1 MQITVV
7 GAGYVGL
14 SLATLLG
21 QKHEVIVLDIDEEKV
36 AKVNSR
42 ISPVQDVYL
51 EKFFAERKLNLTAT
65 VDTAIAY
72 KDAEYVI
79 ITTPTNYEDETN
91 SFDTHAVDSTIEICM
106 ANNDH
111 CIMIIKST
119 VPVGYTRSVRKKY
132 NTSHILFSPEFL
144 RETKALYDNLYPSR
158 IVVGTDIADPAMVI
172 HAQVFSTI
180 LQECANK
187 EDIPV
192 LIIGLDEAE
201 AAKLFANTYLA
212 MRVAFFNELD
222 TFAEMNGLSTKNIID
237 AICHDPRI
245 GKHYNNPSFGYGG
258 YCLPKDTKQ
267 LKSSFHDIPE
277 NLITAVCQANHT
289 KKGHVIKGI
298 LNKHPGTVGIYRLT
312 AKSNSDNFR
321 SSAVWGVMEGLS
333 KEKGRTDEYQLYAN
347 VERLAT
353 QLIAQERK
361 IYKGVS
367 ANVDFYSGFIYSM
380 LDLPME
386 LYTPIF
392 AIARIAGWSAHRMEE
407 LIGGGK
413 IIRPAYMA
421 VQPHRDF
428 PQD

>member
-132 NTSHILFSPEFL
+132 NTSHILFSTEFL

-333 KEKGRTDEYQLYAN
+333 KEKQEIVIYEPLLGDAAEFMGYKVVHSFAEFKRSCDVIVANRVSSELSEVMYKVYTRDIFGRD
-347 VERLAT
+347 
-353 QLIAQERK
+353 
-361 IYKGVS
+361 
-367 ANVDFYSGFIYSM
+367 
-380 LDLPME
+380 
-386 LYTPIF
+386 
-392 AIARIAGWSAHRMEE
+392 
-407 LIGGGK
+407 
-413 IIRPAYMA
+413 
-421 VQPHRDF
+421 
-428 PQD
+428 

>member
-21 QKHEVIVLDIDEEKV
+21 LKHEVIVLDIDEEKV

-187 EDIPV
+187 EDITV

-222 TFAEMNGLSTKNIID
+222 TFAEMNGLSTKNIIN

-321 SSAVWGVMEGLS
+321 SSAVWDVMEGLS
-333 KEKGRTDEYQLYAN
+333 KEKQEIVIYEPLLGDAAEFMGYKVVHSFAEFKRSCDVIVANRVSSELSEVMYKVYTRDIFGRD
-347 VERLAT
+347 
-353 QLIAQERK
+353 
-361 IYKGVS
+361 
-367 ANVDFYSGFIYSM
+367 
-380 LDLPME
+380 
-386 LYTPIF
+386 
-392 AIARIAGWSAHRMEE
+392 
-407 LIGGGK
+407 
-413 IIRPAYMA
+413 
-421 VQPHRDF
+421 
-428 PQD
+428 

>member
-21 QKHEVIVLDIDEEKV
+21 LKHEVIVLDIDEEKV

-222 TFAEMNGLSTKNIID
+222 TFAEMNGLSTKNIIN

-321 SSAVWGVMEGLS
+321 SSAVWDVMEGLS
-333 KEKGRTDEYQLYAN
+333 KEKQEIVIYEPLLGDAAEFMGYKVVHSFAEFKRSCDVIVANRVSSELSEVMYKVYTRDIFGRD
-347 VERLAT
+347 
-353 QLIAQERK
+353 
-361 IYKGVS
+361 
-367 ANVDFYSGFIYSM
+367 
-380 LDLPME
+380 
-386 LYTPIF
+386 
-392 AIARIAGWSAHRMEE
+392 
-407 LIGGGK
+407 
-413 IIRPAYMA
+413 
-421 VQPHRDF
+421 
-428 PQD
+428 

>member
-321 SSAVWGVMEGLS
+321 SSAVWGVMERLS
-333 KEKGRTDEYQLYAN
+333 KEKQEIVIYEPLLGDAAEFMGYKVVHSFAEFKRSCDVIVANRVSSELSEVMYKVYTRDTFGRD
-347 VERLAT
+347 
-353 QLIAQERK
+353 
-361 IYKGVS
+361 
-367 ANVDFYSGFIYSM
+367 
-380 LDLPME
+380 
-386 LYTPIF
+386 
-392 AIARIAGWSAHRMEE
+392 
-407 LIGGGK
+407 
-413 IIRPAYMA
+413 
-421 VQPHRDF
+421 
-428 PQD
+428 

>member
-192 LIIGLDEAE
+192 LLIGLDEAE

-333 KEKGRTDEYQLYAN
+333 KEKQEIVIYEPLLGDAAEFMGYKVVHSFAEFKRSCDVIVANRVSSELSEVMYKVYTRDIFGRD
-347 VERLAT
+347 
-353 QLIAQERK
+353 
-361 IYKGVS
+361 
-367 ANVDFYSGFIYSM
+367 
-380 LDLPME
+380 
-386 LYTPIF
+386 
-392 AIARIAGWSAHRMEE
+392 
-407 LIGGGK
+407 
-413 IIRPAYMA
+413 
-421 VQPHRDF
+421 
-428 PQD
+428 

>member
-192 LIIGLDEAE
+192 LSIGLDEAE

-289 KKGHVIKGI
+289 KKGHVIKEI

-333 KEKGRTDEYQLYAN
+333 KEKQEIVIYEPLLGDAAEFMGYKVVHSFAEFKRSCDVIVANRVSSELSEVMYKVYTRDIFGRD
-347 VERLAT
+347 
-353 QLIAQERK
+353 
-361 IYKGVS
+361 
-367 ANVDFYSGFIYSM
+367 
-380 LDLPME
+380 
-386 LYTPIF
+386 
-392 AIARIAGWSAHRMEE
+392 
-407 LIGGGK
+407 
-413 IIRPAYMA
+413 
-421 VQPHRDF
+421 
-428 PQD
+428 

>member
-237 AICHDPRI
+237 AICHNPRI

-333 KEKGRTDEYQLYAN
+333 KEKQEIVIYEPLLGDAAEFMGYKVVHSFAEFKRSCDVIVANRVSSELSEVMYKVYTRDIFGRD
-347 VERLAT
+347 
-353 QLIAQERK
+353 
-361 IYKGVS
+361 
-367 ANVDFYSGFIYSM
+367 
-380 LDLPME
+380 
-386 LYTPIF
+386 
-392 AIARIAGWSAHRMEE
+392 
-407 LIGGGK
+407 
-413 IIRPAYMA
+413 
-421 VQPHRDF
+421 
-428 PQD
+428 

>member
-1 MQITVV
+1 MRITVV

-42 ISPVQDVYL
+42 ISPVQDVYI
-51 EKFFAERKLNLTAT
+51 EKFLAERKLNLTAT

-72 KDAEYVI
+72 KAAEYVI
-79 ITTPTNYEDETN
+79 IATPTNYEDETN
-91 SFDTHAVDSTIEICM
+91 SFDTRAVDSAIEICM
-106 ANNDH
+106 ANNNH

-333 KEKGRTDEYQLYAN
+333 KEKQEIVIYEPLLGDAAEFMGYKVVHSFAEFKRSCDVIVANRVSSELSEVMYKVYTRDIFGRD
-347 VERLAT
+347 
-353 QLIAQERK
+353 
-361 IYKGVS
+361 
-367 ANVDFYSGFIYSM
+367 
-380 LDLPME
+380 
-386 LYTPIF
+386 
-392 AIARIAGWSAHRMEE
+392 
-407 LIGGGK
+407 
-413 IIRPAYMA
+413 
-421 VQPHRDF
+421 
-428 PQD
+428 

>member
-1 MQITVV
+1 MRITVV

-119 VPVGYTRSVRKKY
+119 VPVGYTRSVQKKY

-289 KKGHVIKGI
+289 KKGHVIKEI

-333 KEKGRTDEYQLYAN
+333 KEKQEIVIYEPLLGDAAEFMGYKVVHSFAEFKRSCDVIVANRVSSELSEVMYKVYTRDIFGRD
-347 VERLAT
+347 
-353 QLIAQERK
+353 
-361 IYKGVS
+361 
-367 ANVDFYSGFIYSM
+367 
-380 LDLPME
+380 
-386 LYTPIF
+386 
-392 AIARIAGWSAHRMEE
+392 
-407 LIGGGK
+407 
-413 IIRPAYMA
+413 
-421 VQPHRDF
+421 
-428 PQD
+428 

>member
-42 ISPVQDVYL
+42 ISHVQDVYL

-333 KEKGRTDEYQLYAN
+333 KEKQEIVIYEPLLGDAAEFMGYKVVHSFAEFKRSCDVIVANRVSSELSEVMYKVYTRDIFGRD
-347 VERLAT
+347 
-353 QLIAQERK
+353 
-361 IYKGVS
+361 
-367 ANVDFYSGFIYSM
+367 
-380 LDLPME
+380 
-386 LYTPIF
+386 
-392 AIARIAGWSAHRMEE
+392 
-407 LIGGGK
+407 
-413 IIRPAYMA
+413 
-421 VQPHRDF
+421 
-428 PQD
+428 

>member
-7 GAGYVGL
+7 GAGYVVL

-333 KEKGRTDEYQLYAN
+333 KEKQEIVIYEPLLGDAAEFMGYKVVHSFAEFKRSCDVIVANRVSSELSEVMYKVYTRDIFGRD
-347 VERLAT
+347 
-353 QLIAQERK
+353 
-361 IYKGVS
+361 
-367 ANVDFYSGFIYSM
+367 
-380 LDLPME
+380 
-386 LYTPIF
+386 
-392 AIARIAGWSAHRMEE
+392 
-407 LIGGGK
+407 
-413 IIRPAYMA
+413 
-421 VQPHRDF
+421 
-428 PQD
+428 

>member
-1 MQITVV
+1 MRITVV

-42 ISPVQDVYL
+42 ISPVQDVYI
-51 EKFFAERKLNLTAT
+51 EKFLAERKLNLTAT

-72 KDAEYVI
+72 KAAEYVI
-79 ITTPTNYEDETN
+79 IATPTNYEDETN
-91 SFDTHAVDSTIEICM
+91 SFDTRAVDSAIEICM
-106 ANNDH
+106 ANNNH

-132 NTSHILFSPEFL
+132 NPSRILFSPEFL

-333 KEKGRTDEYQLYAN
+333 KEKQEIVIYEPLLGDAAEFMGYKVVHSFAEFKRSCDVIVANRVSSELSEVMYKVYTRDIFGRD
-347 VERLAT
+347 
-353 QLIAQERK
+353 
-361 IYKGVS
+361 
-367 ANVDFYSGFIYSM
+367 
-380 LDLPME
+380 
-386 LYTPIF
+386 
-392 AIARIAGWSAHRMEE
+392 
-407 LIGGGK
+407 
-413 IIRPAYMA
+413 
-421 VQPHRDF
+421 
-428 PQD
+428 

>member
-222 TFAEMNGLSTKNIID
+222 TFAEMNGLNTKNIID

-333 KEKGRTDEYQLYAN
+333 KEKQEIVIYEPLLGDAAEFMGYKVVHSFAEFKRSCDVIVANRVSSELSEVMYKVYTRDIFGRD
-347 VERLAT
+347 
-353 QLIAQERK
+353 
-361 IYKGVS
+361 
-367 ANVDFYSGFIYSM
+367 
-380 LDLPME
+380 
-386 LYTPIF
+386 
-392 AIARIAGWSAHRMEE
+392 
-407 LIGGGK
+407 
-413 IIRPAYMA
+413 
-421 VQPHRDF
+421 
-428 PQD
+428 

>member
-144 RETKALYDNLYPSR
+144 KETKALYDNLYPSR

-333 KEKGRTDEYQLYAN
+333 KEKQEIVIYEPLLGDAAEFMGYKVVHSFAEFKRSCDVIVANRVSSELSEVMYKVYTRDIFGRD
-347 VERLAT
+347 
-353 QLIAQERK
+353 
-361 IYKGVS
+361 
-367 ANVDFYSGFIYSM
+367 
-380 LDLPME
+380 
-386 LYTPIF
+386 
-392 AIARIAGWSAHRMEE
+392 
-407 LIGGGK
+407 
-413 IIRPAYMA
+413 
-421 VQPHRDF
+421 
-428 PQD
+428 

>member
-72 KDAEYVI
+72 KYAEYVI

-333 KEKGRTDEYQLYAN
+333 KEKQEIVIYEPLLGDAAEFMGYKVVHSFAEFKRSCDVIVANRVSSELSEVMYKVYTRDIFGRD
-347 VERLAT
+347 
-353 QLIAQERK
+353 
-361 IYKGVS
+361 
-367 ANVDFYSGFIYSM
+367 
-380 LDLPME
+380 
-386 LYTPIF
+386 
-392 AIARIAGWSAHRMEE
+392 
-407 LIGGGK
+407 
-413 IIRPAYMA
+413 
-421 VQPHRDF
+421 
-428 PQD
+428 

>member
-289 KKGHVIKGI
+289 KKGHVIKEI

-333 KEKGRTDEYQLYAN
+333 KEK
-347 VERLAT
+347 
-353 QLIAQERK
+353 QEIV
-361 IYKGVS
+361 IYKPLLGDAAEFMGYKVVHSFAEFKRSCDVIVANRVS
-367 ANVDFYSGFIYSM
+367 S
-380 LDLPME
+380 E
-386 LYTPIF
+386 LSEVMYKVYTRDIF
-392 AIARIAGWSAHRMEE
+392 G
-407 LIGGGK
+407 
-413 IIRPAYMA
+413 
-421 VQPHRDF
+421 RD
-428 PQD
+428 

>member
-267 LKSSFHDIPE
+267 LKSSFHDIPG

-333 KEKGRTDEYQLYAN
+333 KEKQEIVIYEPLLGDAAEFMGYKVVHSFAEFKRSCDVIVANRVSSELSEVMYKVYTRDIFGRD
-347 VERLAT
+347 
-353 QLIAQERK
+353 
-361 IYKGVS
+361 
-367 ANVDFYSGFIYSM
+367 
-380 LDLPME
+380 
-386 LYTPIF
+386 
-392 AIARIAGWSAHRMEE
+392 
-407 LIGGGK
+407 
-413 IIRPAYMA
+413 
-421 VQPHRDF
+421 
-428 PQD
+428 

>member
-1 MQITVV
+1 
-7 GAGYVGL
+7 
-14 SLATLLG
+14 
-21 QKHEVIVLDIDEEKV
+21 
-36 AKVNSR
+36 
-42 ISPVQDVYL
+42 
-51 EKFFAERKLNLTAT
+51 
-65 VDTAIAY
+65 
-72 KDAEYVI
+72 
-79 ITTPTNYEDETN
+79 
-91 SFDTHAVDSTIEICM
+91 
-106 ANNDH
+106 
-111 CIMIIKST
+111 MIIKST

-333 KEKGRTDEYQLYAN
+333 KEKQEILIYEPLLGDAAEFMGYKVVHSFAEFKRSCDVIVANRVSSELSEVMYKVYTRDIFGRD
-347 VERLAT
+347 
-353 QLIAQERK
+353 
-361 IYKGVS
+361 
-367 ANVDFYSGFIYSM
+367 
-380 LDLPME
+380 
-386 LYTPIF
+386 
-392 AIARIAGWSAHRMEE
+392 
-407 LIGGGK
+407 
-413 IIRPAYMA
+413 
-421 VQPHRDF
+421 
-428 PQD
+428 

>member
-333 KEKGRTDEYQLYAN
+333 KEKQEIVIYEPLLRDAAEFMGYKVVHSFAEFKRSCDVIVANRVSSELSEVMYKVYTRDIFGRD
-347 VERLAT
+347 
-353 QLIAQERK
+353 
-361 IYKGVS
+361 
-367 ANVDFYSGFIYSM
+367 
-380 LDLPME
+380 
-386 LYTPIF
+386 
-392 AIARIAGWSAHRMEE
+392 
-407 LIGGGK
+407 
-413 IIRPAYMA
+413 
-421 VQPHRDF
+421 
-428 PQD
+428 

>member
-289 KKGHVIKGI
+289 QKGHVIKGI

-333 KEKGRTDEYQLYAN
+333 KEKQEIVIYEPLLGDAAEFMGYKVVHSFAEFKRSCDVIVANRVSSELSEVMYKVYTRDIFGRD
-347 VERLAT
+347 
-353 QLIAQERK
+353 
-361 IYKGVS
+361 
-367 ANVDFYSGFIYSM
+367 
-380 LDLPME
+380 
-386 LYTPIF
+386 
-392 AIARIAGWSAHRMEE
+392 
-407 LIGGGK
+407 
-413 IIRPAYMA
+413 
-421 VQPHRDF
+421 
-428 PQD
+428 

>member
-1 MQITVV
+1 MKITVV

-333 KEKGRTDEYQLYAN
+333 KEKQEIVIYEPLLGDAAEFMGYKVVHSFAEFKRSCDVIVANRVSSELSEVMYKVYTRDIFGRD
-347 VERLAT
+347 
-353 QLIAQERK
+353 
-361 IYKGVS
+361 
-367 ANVDFYSGFIYSM
+367 
-380 LDLPME
+380 
-386 LYTPIF
+386 
-392 AIARIAGWSAHRMEE
+392 
-407 LIGGGK
+407 
-413 IIRPAYMA
+413 
-421 VQPHRDF
+421 
-428 PQD
+428 

>member
-7 GAGYVGL
+7 GAGYVWL

-91 SFDTHAVDSTIEICM
+91 SFDTHAVDYTIEICM

-258 YCLPKDTKQ
+258 YCLPKYTKQ

-298 LNKHPGTVGIYRLT
+298 LNKHPGTVCIYRLT

-333 KEKGRTDEYQLYAN
+333 KEKQEIVIYEPLLGDAAEFMGYKVVHSFAEFKRSCDVIVANRVSSELSEVMYKVYTRDIFGRD
-347 VERLAT
+347 
-353 QLIAQERK
+353 
-361 IYKGVS
+361 
-367 ANVDFYSGFIYSM
+367 
-380 LDLPME
+380 
-386 LYTPIF
+386 
-392 AIARIAGWSAHRMEE
+392 
-407 LIGGGK
+407 
-413 IIRPAYMA
+413 
-421 VQPHRDF
+421 
-428 PQD
+428 

>member
-289 KKGHVIKGI
+289 KKGNVIKGI

-333 KEKGRTDEYQLYAN
+333 KEKQEIVIYEPLLGDAAEFMGYKVVHSFAEFKRSCDVIVANRVSSELSEVMYKVYTRDIFGRD
-347 VERLAT
+347 
-353 QLIAQERK
+353 
-361 IYKGVS
+361 
-367 ANVDFYSGFIYSM
+367 
-380 LDLPME
+380 
-386 LYTPIF
+386 
-392 AIARIAGWSAHRMEE
+392 
-407 LIGGGK
+407 
-413 IIRPAYMA
+413 
-421 VQPHRDF
+421 
-428 PQD
+428 

>member
-111 CIMIIKST
+111 CIMTIKST

-333 KEKGRTDEYQLYAN
+333 KEKQEIVIYEPLLGDAAEFMGYKVVHSFAEFKRSCDVIVANRVSSELSEVMYKVYTRDIFGRD
-347 VERLAT
+347 
-353 QLIAQERK
+353 
-361 IYKGVS
+361 
-367 ANVDFYSGFIYSM
+367 
-380 LDLPME
+380 
-386 LYTPIF
+386 
-392 AIARIAGWSAHRMEE
+392 
-407 LIGGGK
+407 
-413 IIRPAYMA
+413 
-421 VQPHRDF
+421 
-428 PQD
+428 

>member
-333 KEKGRTDEYQLYAN
+333 KEKQEIVIYEPLLGDAAEFMGYKVVHSFAEFKRSCDVIVANRVSSELSEVMYKVYTRDIFGR
-347 VERLAT
+347 
-353 QLIAQERK
+353 
-361 IYKGVS
+361 G
-367 ANVDFYSGFIYSM
+367 
-380 LDLPME
+380 
-386 LYTPIF
+386 
-392 AIARIAGWSAHRMEE
+392 
-407 LIGGGK
+407 
-413 IIRPAYMA
+413 
-421 VQPHRDF
+421 
-428 PQD
+428 

>member
-7 GAGYVGL
+7 CAGYVGL

-333 KEKGRTDEYQLYAN
+333 KEKQEIVRYEPLLGDAAEFMGYKVVHSFAEFKRSCDVIVANRVSSELSEVMYKVYTRDIFGRD
-347 VERLAT
+347 
-353 QLIAQERK
+353 
-361 IYKGVS
+361 
-367 ANVDFYSGFIYSM
+367 
-380 LDLPME
+380 
-386 LYTPIF
+386 
-392 AIARIAGWSAHRMEE
+392 
-407 LIGGGK
+407 
-413 IIRPAYMA
+413 
-421 VQPHRDF
+421 
-428 PQD
+428 

>member
-72 KDAEYVI
+72 QDAEYVI

-333 KEKGRTDEYQLYAN
+333 KEKQEIVIYEPLLGDAAEFMGYKVVHSFAEFKRSCDVIVANRVSSELSEVMYKVYTRDIFGRD
-347 VERLAT
+347 
-353 QLIAQERK
+353 
-361 IYKGVS
+361 
-367 ANVDFYSGFIYSM
+367 
-380 LDLPME
+380 
-386 LYTPIF
+386 
-392 AIARIAGWSAHRMEE
+392 
-407 LIGGGK
+407 
-413 IIRPAYMA
+413 
-421 VQPHRDF
+421 
-428 PQD
+428 

>member
-289 KKGHVIKGI
+289 KKGHVIKRI

-333 KEKGRTDEYQLYAN
+333 KEKQEIVIYEPLLGDAAEFMGYKVVHSFAEFKRSCDVIVANRVSSELSEVMYKVYTRDIFGRD
-347 VERLAT
+347 
-353 QLIAQERK
+353 
-361 IYKGVS
+361 
-367 ANVDFYSGFIYSM
+367 
-380 LDLPME
+380 
-386 LYTPIF
+386 
-392 AIARIAGWSAHRMEE
+392 
-407 LIGGGK
+407 
-413 IIRPAYMA
+413 
-421 VQPHRDF
+421 
-428 PQD
+428 

>member
-237 AICHDPRI
+237 AIC
-245 GKHYNNPSFGYGG
+245 PSFGYGG

-333 KEKGRTDEYQLYAN
+333 KEKQEIVIYEPLLGDAAEFMGYKVVHSFAEFKRSCDVIVANRVSSELSEVMYKVYTRDIFGRD
-347 VERLAT
+347 
-353 QLIAQERK
+353 
-361 IYKGVS
+361 
-367 ANVDFYSGFIYSM
+367 
-380 LDLPME
+380 
-386 LYTPIF
+386 
-392 AIARIAGWSAHRMEE
+392 
-407 LIGGGK
+407 
-413 IIRPAYMA
+413 
-421 VQPHRDF
+421 
-428 PQD
+428 

>member
-212 MRVAFFNELD
+212 MRVAFFNELE

-298 LNKHPGTVGIYRLT
+298 LNKHPGTGGIYRLT

-333 KEKGRTDEYQLYAN
+333 KEKQEIVIYEPLLGDAAEFMGYKVVHSFAEFKRSCDVIVANRVSSELSEVMYKVYTRDIFGRD
-347 VERLAT
+347 
-353 QLIAQERK
+353 
-361 IYKGVS
+361 
-367 ANVDFYSGFIYSM
+367 
-380 LDLPME
+380 
-386 LYTPIF
+386 
-392 AIARIAGWSAHRMEE
+392 
-407 LIGGGK
+407 
-413 IIRPAYMA
+413 
-421 VQPHRDF
+421 
-428 PQD
+428 

>member
-51 EKFFAERKLNLTAT
+51 EKFFAERKLNLPAT

-333 KEKGRTDEYQLYAN
+333 KEKQEIVIYEPLLGDAAEFMGYKVVHSFAEFKRSCDVIVANRVSSELSEVMYKVYTRDIFGRD
-347 VERLAT
+347 
-353 QLIAQERK
+353 
-361 IYKGVS
+361 
-367 ANVDFYSGFIYSM
+367 
-380 LDLPME
+380 
-386 LYTPIF
+386 
-392 AIARIAGWSAHRMEE
+392 
-407 LIGGGK
+407 
-413 IIRPAYMA
+413 
-421 VQPHRDF
+421 
-428 PQD
+428 

>member
-119 VPVGYTRSVRKKY
+119 VPVGYTRSVRNKY

-333 KEKGRTDEYQLYAN
+333 KEKQEIVIYEPLLGDAAEFMGYKVVHSFAEFKRSCDVIVANRVSSELSEVMYKVYTRDIFGRD
-347 VERLAT
+347 
-353 QLIAQERK
+353 
-361 IYKGVS
+361 
-367 ANVDFYSGFIYSM
+367 
-380 LDLPME
+380 
-386 LYTPIF
+386 
-392 AIARIAGWSAHRMEE
+392 
-407 LIGGGK
+407 
-413 IIRPAYMA
+413 
-421 VQPHRDF
+421 
-428 PQD
+428 

>member
-267 LKSSFHDIPE
+267 LKSSFQDIPE

-333 KEKGRTDEYQLYAN
+333 KEKQEIVIYEPLLGDAAEFMGYKVVHSFAEFKRSCDVIVANRVSSELSEVMYKVYTRDIFGRD
-347 VERLAT
+347 
-353 QLIAQERK
+353 
-361 IYKGVS
+361 
-367 ANVDFYSGFIYSM
+367 
-380 LDLPME
+380 
-386 LYTPIF
+386 
-392 AIARIAGWSAHRMEE
+392 
-407 LIGGGK
+407 
-413 IIRPAYMA
+413 
-421 VQPHRDF
+421 
-428 PQD
+428 

>member
-321 SSAVWGVMEGLS
+321 SSAVWGVMERLS
-333 KEKGRTDEYQLYAN
+333 KEKQEIVIYEPLLGDAAEFMGYKVVHSFAEFKRSCDVIVANRVSSELSEVMYKVYTRDIFGRD
-347 VERLAT
+347 
-353 QLIAQERK
+353 
-361 IYKGVS
+361 
-367 ANVDFYSGFIYSM
+367 
-380 LDLPME
+380 
-386 LYTPIF
+386 
-392 AIARIAGWSAHRMEE
+392 
-407 LIGGGK
+407 
-413 IIRPAYMA
+413 
-421 VQPHRDF
+421 
-428 PQD
+428 

>member
-72 KDAEYVI
+72 KDGEYVI

-333 KEKGRTDEYQLYAN
+333 KEKQEIVIYEPLLGDAAEFMGYKVVHSFAEFKRSCDVIVANRVSSELSEVMYKVYTRDIFGRD
-347 VERLAT
+347 
-353 QLIAQERK
+353 
-361 IYKGVS
+361 
-367 ANVDFYSGFIYSM
+367 
-380 LDLPME
+380 
-386 LYTPIF
+386 
-392 AIARIAGWSAHRMEE
+392 
-407 LIGGGK
+407 
-413 IIRPAYMA
+413 
-421 VQPHRDF
+421 
-428 PQD
+428 

>member
-21 QKHEVIVLDIDEEKV
+21 QKQEVIVLDIDEEKV

-333 KEKGRTDEYQLYAN
+333 KEKQEIVIYEPLLGDAAEFMGYKVVHSFAEFKRSCDVIVANRVSSELSEVMYKVYTRDIFGRD
-347 VERLAT
+347 
-353 QLIAQERK
+353 
-361 IYKGVS
+361 
-367 ANVDFYSGFIYSM
+367 
-380 LDLPME
+380 
-386 LYTPIF
+386 
-392 AIARIAGWSAHRMEE
+392 
-407 LIGGGK
+407 
-413 IIRPAYMA
+413 
-421 VQPHRDF
+421 
-428 PQD
+428 